1 MNTISVVFKW
11 WKRSVTQRLNKVCKK
26 KVYQTSFDRPEST
39 TALQNRW
46 QKNQLFFFYV
56 YLYSFE
62 FLKSVRF
69 GSVRH
74 CFSRS
79 GSSSVRFGFI
89 FQESVRFGSV
99 RVHFQKTGSSSVRID
114 SNRTEPFSFG
124 SDRFVFGLWSL
135 RWTTKENT
143 YDNMKRRREE
153 RKEKSNTY
161 IWQER
166 KKQVTTREEKK
177 NICIMEKTM

>member
-11 WKRSVTQRLNKVCKK
+11 WKRSVTQRLNKICKK

-124 SDRFVFGLWSL
+124 SDRFVFGLWCSDSPQKMAGVIS
-135 RWTTKENT
+135 RWQSKIC
-143 YDNMKRRREE
+143 RRDIEVIS
-153 RKEKSNTY
+153 EK
-161 IWQER
+161 
-166 KKQVTTREEKK
+166 
-177 NICIMEKTM
+177 